1 MNVLVAWQT
10 NTMIKALWYKF
21 FYISLSK
28 YLSWS
33 AYSQRNE
40 ENMHCLSILVNHNN
54 NDLVKCQIKQLQC
67 DPLTLYKKGQIECL
81 YVCVRAC
88 ATKLNEMVN
97 ILLA

>member
-1 MNVLVAWQT
+1 MIRFLIYEYIGCMA
-10 NTMIKALWYKF
+10 NTMKKAF
-21 FYISLSK
+21 GISLFILSLLK
-28 YLSWS
+28 YLGWS

-81 YVCVRAC
+81 YMCVCACVRHQ
-88 ATKLNEMVN
+88 TR
-97 ILLA
+97 